1 MKIQSDSNVRI
12 VALTNLFAM
21 CDRISGIAHI
31 FAVRKVSPHRV
42 LVSYSNPDEYGMDD
56 PVIAHY
62 PCFPSG
68 FDSETP
74 LVVLSAVRYSN
85 DTNEAWQAFE
95 QLTNCQQLWRD
106 QDGKAWRTEYEIRVE
121 KYPEFKVSSTWDKDG
136 CIQTWHSKDQ
146 NFTSWRAAQ
155 DWATAQ
161 MHELDFASRV

>member
-1 MKIQSDSNVRI
+1 MKIQSDSDVRI
-12 VALTNLFAM
+12 VALTNLVAM
-21 CDRISGIAHI
+21 CDRISGICHK
-31 FAVRKVSPHRV
+31 FSVVKVSPHRV
-42 LVSYSNPDEYGMDD
+42 LVEYSNPDEYGRYD

-85 DTNEAWQAFE
+85 GEDEAWQAFGD
-95 QLTNCQQLWRD
+95 LTDCPQLWRD
-106 QDGKAWRTEYEIRVE
+106 QDGKAWRTEYEIRLE
-121 KYPEFKVSSTWDKDG
+121 KHSEFKVSSTWDKDG

-146 NFTSWRAAQ
+146 NFPSWRMAQ

-161 MHELDFASRV
+161 MHELDFAPRS